1 MKLVNKIGYLAKKI
15 DEYDADFYEVR
26 SAHYHSDSYLERI
39 DKCYTEFQK
48 ALSQIQS
55 QTGGRRR
62 MPKHNRKTR
71 RSKK

>member
-1 MKLVNKIGYLAKKI
+1 MKLVNKIGYLGKKI

-26 SAHYHSDSYLERI
+26 DAHNHSESYVERI
-39 DKCYTEFQK
+39 DKCYNEFQK
-48 ALSQIQS
+48 ALGQLHP

-62 MPKHNRKTR
+62 MHKRSRKTR